1 MQMEGGDRR
10 FTHGQHKGQTYEEV
24 SRKVE
29 FVRWALHQPSPA
41 ANLKDFLNWFNRY
54 YIINEGLGGQY
65 YRETRAS
72 VGIPEGTYNPR
83 PRGKGAKKK
92 TPPNPPLDRCTSCT
106 DFSCQGKLS
115 ELCEE
120 DLPRLWPCIPGEE
133 GTCIHGRSCRM
144 LP

>member
-1 MQMEGGDRR
+1 MVNELGAASSKAAPARPSSAMQMEGGDRR

-83 PRGKGAKKK
+83 PPR
-92 TPPNPPLDRCTSCT
+92 
-106 DFSCQGKLS
+106 QGR
-115 ELCEE
+115 EE
-120 DLPRLWPCIPGEE
+120 ENTTESAAGSV
-133 GTCIHGRSCRM
+133 H
-144 LP
+144 